1 MSRGW
6 QNNWWSRCA
15 RPLRKHSRLAWV
27 GKHDFKASGC
37 HSTLRLAHL
46 LPPPR
51 ILCRG
56 TLRRRQVDEPRRSIP
71 TRNLEDMPGRNF
83 SRAEVAAGATLPAK
97 RSRYSRS
104 AVRSVLRTGLA
115 SVLNRRTAFTFRR
128 AGGRSATRSVRPSL
142 RGSPQ
147 MPSQSLDGTRARHGA
162 TVGSRL
168 GA

>member
-37 HSTLRLAHL
+37 HFTLRLVHL
-46 LPPPR
+46 LPPPGVYAGGR
-51 ILCRG
+51 YG
-56 TLRRRQVDEPRRSIP
+56 GGQVGEPRRSIP

-83 SRAEVAAGATLPAK
+83 SRAEAAAGATLPAK

-104 AVRSVLRTGLA
+104 AGRSVLRTGLA
-115 SVLNRRTAFTFRR
+115 SALTRRATFTFRR
-128 AGGRSATRSVRPSL
+128 AGAGRRPVPFVPHSAACLKCHLKVSTA
-142 RGSPQ
+142 
-147 MPSQSLDGTRARHGA
+147 RAPRYP
-162 TVGSRL
+162 
-168 GA
+168 